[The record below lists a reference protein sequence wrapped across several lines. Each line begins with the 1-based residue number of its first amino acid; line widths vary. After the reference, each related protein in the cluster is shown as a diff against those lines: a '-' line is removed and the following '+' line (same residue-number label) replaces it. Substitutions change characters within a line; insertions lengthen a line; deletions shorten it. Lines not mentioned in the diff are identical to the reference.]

1 MMKQKYFSTARIF
14 VLLLFILSGQDVYSQ
29 WVNVVLNNGIE
40 VRGWMSSY
48 NKNAIILDPDGAIR
62 ELRIKRKDIGY
73 FKHADSGE
81 IFVFSDIK
89 SKGFVNH
96 AKHYRNVPLYK
107 TNAKSRIYSGFYLL
121 SGYSYGNKKF
131 GNIEFL
137 SEQDGVYYSI
147 PLKSKYGPI
156 FGLGF
161 FFLVDTPNNQID
173 WAFDFEMSFSGKTLL
188 AEQMGQEV
196 KLTSGT
202 ITSLESCFSLFP
214 LNKRNRS
221 AFSPFLNAGGGFAF
235 GGFGD
240 SSFSETRL
248 KYVLGFGYK
257 WQISNACAIQIKQRF
272 VGSRSSYS
280 NSFFVPE
287 TRIEF
292 YISLRFENM

>member
-1 MMKQKYFSTARIF
+1 MMKQKYFSIARIF

-73 FKHADSGE
+73 VKDAGTGE
-81 IFVFSDIK
+81 IITLSSNKSNNFVKNATRHKYI
-89 SKGFVNH
+89 
-96 AKHYRNVPLYK
+96 PLYNTK
-107 TNAKSRIYSGFYLL
+107 VKSRIYSDFFLVSGF
-121 SGYSYGNKKF
+121 SYGNKKF
-131 GNIEFL
+131 GNIGFL

-173 WAFDFEMSFSGKTLL
+173 WAFDFEMSFSGRQLV
-188 AEQMGQEV
+188 AEQMGQDV

-214 LNKRNRS
+214 FNKRNRS